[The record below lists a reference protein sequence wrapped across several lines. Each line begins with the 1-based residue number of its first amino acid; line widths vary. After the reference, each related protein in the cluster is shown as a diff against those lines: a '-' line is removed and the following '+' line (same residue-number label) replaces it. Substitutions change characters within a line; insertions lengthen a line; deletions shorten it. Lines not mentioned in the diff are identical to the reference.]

1 MTMLMTNHEETS
13 ESDFEFEP
21 LPVAPFG
28 AVLLDIHLIIA
39 GATFRLGVD
48 IRQQLSP
55 APGNS
60 AYVALWP
67 SP

>member
-1 MTMLMTNHEETS
+1 MLMTNHEETS

-39 GATFRLGVD
+39 GATFRLV
-48 IRQQLSP
+48 RQQLSP

-60 AYVALWP
+60 A
-67 SP
+67 